1 MLFRCLVGLV
11 LQLATAKSIRLY
23 SVQRP
28 FLALSLGLP
37 PQAASGVAL
46 HARPGRVMPYLCV
59 DDLPALAG
67 DTYNHVGPANW
78 HWMSMSEDVEFLPL
92 HDRPTKGLERKL
104 EEVAY
109 KTETLSG
116 AYMSYGLFSNQSCVE
131 GMLECNEYQQ
141 VWRLLGFLIDCNKV
155 LCKMIK
161 ETE

>member
-1 MLFRCLVGLV
+1 
-11 LQLATAKSIRLY
+11 
-23 SVQRP
+23 
-28 FLALSLGLP
+28 
-37 PQAASGVAL
+37 
-46 HARPGRVMPYLCV
+46 
-59 DDLPALAG
+59 
-67 DTYNHVGPANW
+67 
-78 HWMSMSEDVEFLPL
+78 MSEDVEFLQL

-104 EEVAY
+104 EDVAY

-161 ETE
+161 ESGDSLTEEGYTRYMLWEAMCAGLNCCS